1 MRQLILILVLIP
13 FLSHGQVD
21 VPDKYWLTDDNFE
34 DVVSGNSAFGDDD
47 DQTILIEFWAEFN
60 AHNCFAEWKQ
70 VKDALY
76 YRVDI
81 SKAAKAKKEYR
92 IRMAPT
98 LLIFKGGEKQAT
110 FKAGLDLLLPTDLD
124 EIQETIN
131 EINTASKF

>member
-1 MRQLILILVLIP
+1 MRNLILILILIP
-13 FLSHGQVD
+13 FISYSQSD
-21 VPDKYWLTDDNFE
+21 VPKKYWLTDDNFE
-34 DVVSGNSAFGDDD
+34 DVVSGNSAFGDDN
-47 DQTILIEFWAEFN
+47 DQTILIEFWADFN
-60 AHNCFAEWKQ
+60 KENCFNEWEQ

-131 EINTASKF
+131 EINTANKF

>member
-1 MRQLILILVLIP
+1 MKYLILILIP
-13 FLSHGQVD
+13 FLSFSQSD

-47 DQTILIEFWAEFN
+47 NQTILIEFWADFN
-60 AHNCFAEWKQ
+60 KENCFDEWEQ

-81 SKAAKAKKEYR
+81 SKAPNAKKEYR

-98 LLIFKGGEKQAT
+98 LIIFKDGEKQAT
-110 FKAGLDLLLPTDLD
+110 FKAGLDLLLPTDLQ
-124 EIQETIN
+124 EIQESIN
-131 EINTASKF
+131 EINNASKF

>member
-1 MRQLILILVLIP
+1 MKYLILILIP
-13 FLSHGQVD
+13 FLSFSQSD

-47 DQTILIEFWAEFN
+47 DQTILIEFWADFN
-60 AHNCFAEWKQ
+60 KENCFNEWEQ

-110 FKAGLDLLLPTDLD
+110 FKAGLDLLLPTDLN

>member
-1 MRQLILILVLIP
+1 MKYLILILIP
-13 FLSHGQVD
+13 FLSFSQSD
-21 VPDKYWLTDDNFE
+21 VPDKYWLTDDNFD

-47 DQTILIEFWAEFN
+47 NQTILIEFWADFN
-60 AHNCFAEWKQ
+60 KENCFNEWEQ

-98 LLIFKGGEKQAT
+98 LLIFKGGEKQAA

>member
-1 MRQLILILVLIP
+1 MKYLILILIP
-13 FLSHGQVD
+13 FLSFSQSD

-34 DVVSGNSAFGDDD
+34 DVVSGNSAFGDDN
-47 DQTILIEFWAEFN
+47 DQTILIEFWADFN
-60 AHNCFAEWKQ
+60 KENCFNEWEQ

-98 LLIFKGGEKQAT
+98 LLIFKGGEKEAT
-110 FKAGLDLLLPTDLD
+110 FKAGLDLLLPTDLQ
-124 EIQETIN
+124 EIQESIN
-131 EINTASKF
+131 EINNASKF

>member
-1 MRQLILILVLIP
+1 MKYLILIFIP
-13 FLSHGQVD
+13 FLSFSQSD
-21 VPDKYWLTDDNFE
+21 FPDKYWLTDDNFE

-47 DQTILIEFWAEFN
+47 NQTILIEFWADFN
-60 AHNCFAEWKQ
+60 KENCFNEWEQ

>member
-1 MRQLILILVLIP
+1 MRNLILILILIP
-13 FLSHGQVD
+13 FISYTQSD
-21 VPDKYWLTDDNFE
+21 VPEKYWLTDDNFE

-47 DQTILIEFWAEFN
+47 DQTILIEFWADFN
-60 AHNCFAEWKQ
+60 KENCFNEWGK

-81 SKAAKAKKEYR
+81 SKAPNAKKEYR

-98 LLIFKGGEKQAT
+98 LLIFKGGEKEAT

-124 EIQETIN
+124 EIQQTIN

>member
-1 MRQLILILVLIP
+1 MKYLILILIP
-13 FLSHGQVD
+13 FLSFSQSD

-47 DQTILIEFWAEFN
+47 NQTILIEFWADFN
-60 AHNCFAEWKQ
+60 KENCFNEWEQ

>member
-1 MRQLILILVLIP
+1 MKYLILILIP
-13 FLSHGQVD
+13 FLSFSQSD

-47 DQTILIEFWAEFN
+47 NQTILIEFWADFN
-60 AHNCFAEWKQ
+60 KENCFNEWEQ

-110 FKAGLDLLLPTDLD
+110 FKAGLDLLLPTDLN

>member
-1 MRQLILILVLIP
+1 MKYLILILIP
-13 FLSHGQVD
+13 FLSFSQSD

-34 DVVSGNSAFGDDD
+34 EVVSGNSAFGDDN
-47 DQTILIEFWAEFN
+47 DQTILIEFWADFN
-60 AHNCFAEWKQ
+60 KENCFNEWEQ

-98 LLIFKGGEKQAT
+98 LLIFKGGEKEAT
-110 FKAGLDLLLPTDLD
+110 FKAGLDLLLPTDLQ
-124 EIQETIN
+124 EIQESIN
-131 EINTASKF
+131 EINNASKF

>member
-1 MRQLILILVLIP
+1 MKYLILILIP
-13 FLSHGQVD
+13 FLSFSQSD

-47 DQTILIEFWAEFN
+47 DQTILIEFWADFN
-60 AHNCFAEWKQ
+60 KENCFNEWEQ

-81 SKAAKAKKEYR
+81 SKASKAKKEYR

-110 FKAGLDLLLPTDLD
+110 FKAGLDLLLPTDLN